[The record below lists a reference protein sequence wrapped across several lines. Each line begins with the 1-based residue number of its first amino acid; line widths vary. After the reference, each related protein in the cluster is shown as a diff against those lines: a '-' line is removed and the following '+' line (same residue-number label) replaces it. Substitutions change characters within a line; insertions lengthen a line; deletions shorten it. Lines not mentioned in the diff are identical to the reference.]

1 MNTKSQKVEIHNFL
15 KSGKALTA
23 LDALRK
29 FGCLRLAA
37 RIADLEREG
46 VRIAHTP
53 EKLPNGKRVTRY
65 KLERK

>member
-1 MNTKSQKVEIHNFL
+1 MNTTSQKVEIHNFL

-37 RIADLEREG
+37 RIADLRDEG
-46 VRIAHTP
+46 VRIVSTP
-53 EKLPNGKRVTRY
+53 KVLRTGKRVVSY
-65 KLERK
+65 SLG

>member
-15 KSGKALTA
+15 KSGKELTA

-37 RIADLEREG
+37 RIADLRDEG
-46 VRIAHTP
+46 VRIVSTP
-53 EKLPNGKRVTRY
+53 KVLRTGKRVVSY
-65 KLERK
+65 SLG

>member
-37 RIADLEREG
+37 RIADLRDDG
-46 VRIAHTP
+46 VRIVSTP
-53 EKLPNGKRVTRY
+53 KVLRTGKRVVSY
-65 KLERK
+65 SLG

>member
-37 RIADLEREG
+37 RIADLRDEG
-46 VRIAHTP
+46 VRIVSTP
-53 EKLPNGKRVTRY
+53 KVLRTGKRVVSY
-65 KLERK
+65 SLG